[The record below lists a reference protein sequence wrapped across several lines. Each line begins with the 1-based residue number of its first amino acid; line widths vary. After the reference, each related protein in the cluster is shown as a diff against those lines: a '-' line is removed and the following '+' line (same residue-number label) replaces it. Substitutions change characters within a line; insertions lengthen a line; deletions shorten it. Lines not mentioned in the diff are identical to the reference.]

1 MFVSSLFYWTLL
13 LSQQNLRALYV
24 SDEDL
29 TGEIG
34 IWGLFFSLDFFV
46 SHMNLNTMTLS
57 LSLV

>member
-1 MFVSSLFYWTLL
+1 MLVSSLFYWTLL
-13 LSQQNLRALYV
+13 LSQQNLRVLYV

-46 SHMNLNTMTLS
+46 SHMNLNTMT
-57 LSLV
+57 